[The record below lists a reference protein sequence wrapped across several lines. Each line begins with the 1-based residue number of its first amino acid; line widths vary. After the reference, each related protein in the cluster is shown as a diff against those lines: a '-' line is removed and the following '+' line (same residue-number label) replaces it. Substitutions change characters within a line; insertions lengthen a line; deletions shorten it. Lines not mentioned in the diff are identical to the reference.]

1 MHPDPS
7 APHSGRLAPS
17 PTGILHVGNARS
29 LALAW
34 LAARAAGGRIYL
46 RIEDLLPGQGPNIA
60 PMLADLRWLGLDWDG
75 PPADALWHPEAP
87 LADEPPWCLQS
98 ARAPFHAAVLAAL
111 TRHGLVYPCVCTRK
125 DIDLAAR
132 APHLEDRGQAYPGT
146 CRGRFASMEAALQF
160 EQQRAAAEGRSA
172 QGVALRLR
180 VPGAELEFVDELGG
194 PQRVS
199 LPQTCGDI
207 VVQRKD
213 GGFAYML
220 AVVIDDLAMGI
231 ADVVRGDDLLEV
243 TGQQLA
249 VYAAL
254 AQVAELEL
262 RRPEQAES
270 LRKFWERARQWRP
283 PRHYH
288 LPLVLGDDGR
298 RLAKRNASLHLH
310 SLRAAGVPA
319 AALVRWIG
327 ESAGLGPA
335 QTLAELVPRFAWSKL
350 PRTPVRFGAKEF
362 AELQGRAG

>member
-1 MHPDPS
+1 MNDPS
-7 APHSGRLAPS
+7 LHIGRLAPS

-34 LAARAAGGRIYL
+34 LAARSAGGRIYL
-46 RIEDLLPGQGPNIA
+46 RVEDLLPGQGPNIT
-60 PMLADLRWLGLDWDG
+60 PMIEDLRWLGLDWDG
-75 PPADALWHPEAP
+75 PEPGALWQAKPP
-87 LADEPPWCLQS
+87 LGDEPLWCLQS
-98 ARAPFHAAVLAAL
+98 HRASVHAAVLAAL
-111 TRHGLVYPCVCTRK
+111 TLHGLVYPCVCTRK

-146 CRGRFASMEAALQF
+146 CRGRFASVEAALRF
-160 EQQRAAAEGRSA
+160 EQQRAATESRPV
-172 QGVALRLR
+172 QGVALRLQ
-180 VPGAELEFVDELGG
+180 VSETTIEFVDELCG

-199 LPQTCGDI
+199 LPATCGDI

-220 AVVIDDLAMGI
+220 AVVVDDLAMGV

-254 AQVAELEL
+254 AQVAELEMQSPKQGGEL
-262 RRPEQAES
+262 RELWQ
-270 LRKFWERARQWRP
+270 RAMAWTP

-298 RLAKRNASLHLH
+298 RLAKRNVSLHLRA
-310 SLRAAGVPA
+310 LRAAGIGA
-319 AALVRWIG
+319 QALVAWI
-327 ESAGLGPA
+327 SASVGLGPA
-335 QTLAELVPRFAWSKL
+335 ASLAELVPRFDWRKL
-350 PRTPVRFGAKEF
+350 PPQPVVFGAKEY
-362 AELQGRAG
+362 AHLQDHR

>member
-1 MHPDPS
+1 MASPLHI
-7 APHSGRLAPS
+7 GRLAPS

-29 LALAW
+29 LVLAW
-34 LAARAAGGRIYL
+34 LAARAADGRIYL

-75 PPADALWHPEAP
+75 AESGALWQPQP
-87 LADEPPWCLQS
+87 PVGDEPPWCLQS
-98 ARAPFHAAVLAAL
+98 ARAPVHAAVLAAL
-111 TRHGLVYPCVCTRK
+111 ARHGLVYPCVCTRK
-125 DIDLAAR
+125 DIDQAAR

-146 CRGRFASMEAALQF
+146 CRDRFSSIEAALQF
-160 EQQRAAAEGRSA
+160 EQARAAAEGRAA
-172 QGVALRLR
+172 QGVALRLK
-180 VPGAELEFVDELGG
+180 VPNAELEFVDQLCG

-199 LPQTCGDI
+199 LPATCGDI

-220 AVVIDDLAMGI
+220 AVVIDDLAMGVRE
-231 ADVVRGDDLLEV
+231 VVRGDDLLEV

-249 VYAAL
+249 VYTAL

-262 RRPEQAES
+262 ADAPSDLAMRP
-270 LRKFWERARQWRP
+270 FWLRARTWTP

-310 SLRAAGVPA
+310 SLRQAGVPA

-327 ESAGLGPA
+327 ESVGLGA
-335 QTLAELVPRFAWSKL
+335 AATLAELVPRFAWSKL
-350 PRTPVRFGAKEF
+350 PQRPVRFGAKEF
-362 AELQGRAG
+362 EALRGVAG